1 MSAVNQTIGLMFLFW
16 RCSDCLLSSFR
27 SDPAACTGGPS
38 SSRTRRRPCSWQC
51 SPTWATA
58 SSPSSATCVTSSATG
73 RSSGATLP
81 ERGRS
86 KRWGV
91 RPGVRH
97 RSWAHINQ
105 EFKNFFYHYRM
116 IYQFWV
122 LSIPQTFASELP
134 VLHTSMSSL
143 YVIYVI
149 NNPACRHRAAPHN
162 PTK

>member
-105 EFKNFFYHYRM
+105 EFKNFFLSL
-116 IYQFWV
+116 QDDLSV
-122 LSIPQTFASELP
+122 LGFIDTSDICFRATGPSYLHVIPICDICDQ
-134 VLHTSMSSL
+134 
-143 YVIYVI
+143 
-149 NNPACRHRAAPHN
+149 
-162 PTK
+162 